1 MNDATTDSDEL
12 QALFDS
18 LSQAPADQVATE
30 VTAEPAAPAAAPAS
44 AASADADDGSGD
56 SNELQSL
63 FDSVSDE
70 FKEEEAEAGAQE
82 APAGEE
88 APAAQDGAP
97 ASGDKQD
104 NIFNSIGQLTRKV
117 HDTLRALGSD
127 TSLKDAVLS
136 MPDVRQRLDYITQ
149 MTEQAASRVLN
160 ATDIAQPLQDR
171 IQNGS
176 EALAGRWDKLF
187 ANEMS
192 VEEFKALAHET
203 RDFLA
208 STSQDAKS
216 VSEQLLEIMMAQ
228 DFQDLTGQV
237 IKKVVD
243 LAQVL
248 EKQLLGVLLE
258 ITPPEKLVASTKQ
271 DSLMNGPVINAGDSQ
286 DVVTNQ
292 EQVDDLL
299 DSLGF

>member
-30 VTAEPAAPAAAPAS
+30 VTPEPAAPAAAPA
-44 AASADADDGSGD
+44 APAEPDGTGD
-56 SNELQSL
+56 SSELQSL

-70 FKEEEAEAGAQE
+70 FSADAAEEA
-82 APAGEE
+82 APA
-88 APAAQDGAP
+88 APAAQEAAP

-127 TSLKDAVLS
+127 TSLQDAVLS

>member
-18 LSQAPADQVATE
+18 LSQAPVDQVATE
-30 VTAEPAAPAAAPAS
+30 VTPEPAAPAAPA
-44 AASADADDGSGD
+44 AASADDGTGD
-56 SNELQSL
+56 SSELQSL

-70 FKEEEAEAGAQE
+70 FNAGADA
-82 APAGEE
+82 APAAEGEG

-127 TSLKDAVLS
+127 TSLQDAVLS

-176 EALAGRWDKLF
+176 EALTGRWDKLF
-187 ANEMS
+187 ANELS
-192 VEEFKALAHET
+192 VEEFKTLAHET

-258 ITPPEKLVASTKQ
+258 ITPPEKLVASTKS

>member
-30 VTAEPAAPAAAPAS
+30 VTPEPAAPAAAPA
-44 AASADADDGSGD
+44 APAEPDGTGD
-56 SNELQSL
+56 SSELQSL

-70 FKEEEAEAGAQE
+70 FSADAAEEA
-82 APAGEE
+82 APA
-88 APAAQDGAP
+88 APAAQEAAP

>member
-30 VTAEPAAPAAAPAS
+30 VTPEPAAPAAAPA
-44 AASADADDGSGD
+44 APAEPDGTGD
-56 SNELQSL
+56 SSELQSL

-70 FKEEEAEAGAQE
+70 FSADAAEEA
-82 APAGEE
+82 APA
-88 APAAQDGAP
+88 APAAQEAAP

-127 TSLKDAVLS
+127 TSLQDAVLS

-176 EALAGRWDKLF
+176 EALTGRWDKLF
-187 ANEMS
+187 ANELS
-192 VEEFKALAHET
+192 VEEFKTLAHET

-258 ITPPEKLVASTKQ
+258 ITPPEKLVASTKS